1 MVQKVDRLVDRME
14 GLTEGHLVDRMEGHS
29 ADRMAALK
37 VGQMEGHSAVQMA
50 VQMAVETVDC
60 SVDLKVAPRGGRM
73 EAHLAALQG
82 LLEVRAALH
91 PFAQLAPVLVE
102 GRQPVLQALVVL
114 GLEVV
119 FA

>member
-1 MVQKVDRLVDRME
+1 
-14 GLTEGHLVDRMEGHS
+14 MEGHS
-29 ADRMAALK
+29 A
-37 VGQMEGHSAVQMA
+37 GQMA
-50 VQMAVETVDC
+50 VQT
-60 SVDLKVAPRGGRM
+60 VDLKVAPRGGRM